1 MRHEV
6 IVNLSFQFSPWQ
18 IFNALLFSFLLF
30 FLFSFSTESRQ
41 SPPFTGLLLR
51 LVVSPVSPQHFSK
64 VFPWILALWYFTPV
78 SYELLPVVKKN
89 SKNGHLKRNKEK
101 QAGILIFHAYV
112 QGGGQSSLVFSTVLL
127 RHSGSVPLQFLYL
140 CLSEDVRM
148 NWRIPPRE
156 PFHQFVSHLNRNIDL
171 QFRSNSRVQKT
182 VYDGLNFA
190 LN

>member
-1 MRHEV
+1 MRHDV

-101 QAGILIFHAYV
+101 RAGILILHCICPRWGKVVSYLALFFQDTLGVFPSNFFTCA
-112 QGGGQSSLVFSTVLL
+112 SL
-127 RHSGSVPLQFLYL
+127 
-140 CLSEDVRM
+140 
-148 NWRIPPRE
+148 
-156 PFHQFVSHLNRNIDL
+156 
-171 QFRSNSRVQKT
+171 KT
-182 VYDGLNFA
+182 
-190 LN
+190 